1 MDSAII
7 SGVENAGHL
16 SAEHLV
22 TLARDASPPA
32 RSALVEAVTDLPQS
46 GDESTTLREREIMFD
61 ILRRLVHD
69 TEMVVRRTISTRL
82 AQMPDAP
89 RDLVRLLANDKI
101 EIAYPI
107 LTTSGALEDEDLVD
121 IVKFRT
127 FEHQLAVSIRS
138 NLSESVS
145 DTLVE
150 TGNKNVIKCLLQN
163 ATAKISRGTME
174 YLVEQSKREDI
185 YREPLVHRR
194 DLDRDLAERLFGWVF
209 DSLRQI
215 IIKDW
220 KLDEK
225 TVAQLLSKSTAKE
238 WQAQETDTRQVSKA
252 QQLAEQLSEQGL
264 LSQEALL
271 RVLKNADIA
280 LFMAMFARKTGLQ
293 ENFIKRIFYD
303 SSGLALAAACKFAKF
318 DKDTFRTM
326 YTYARH
332 ARQGSSH
339 NGAKLQKALKFFD
352 EKSPEQIDKIARSW
366 QIHPNPTGMWDLGVG

>member
-1 MDSAII
+1 MDSAAL
-7 SGVENAGHL
+7 SGIDNASHL
-16 SAEHLV
+16 SAQHLV

-32 RSALVEAVTDLPQS
+32 RSALVEAVTDLPGS
-46 GDESTTLREREIMFD
+46 GDETTTQREREIMFD

-69 TEMVVRRTISTRL
+69 TEMAVRRTISTRL

-107 LTTSGALEDEDLVD
+107 LTTSRVLEDEDLVD
-121 IVKFRT
+121 IVKYRT

-145 DTLVE
+145 DSLVE
-150 TGNKNVIKCLLQN
+150 AGNKNVIKCLLQN
-163 ATAKISRGTME
+163 STAKISRTTME
-174 YLVEQSKREDI
+174 YLVEQSEREDI
-185 YREPLVHRR
+185 FREPLVHRR
-194 DLDRDLAERLFGWVF
+194 DLDKDLAERLFGWVS

-225 TVAQLLSKSTAKE
+225 TVTQLLATSSATQWPSQEARTRLPSKS
-238 WQAQETDTRQVSKA
+238 D
-252 QQLAEQLSEQGL
+252 QGL
-264 LSQEALL
+264 LSQQAML

-280 LFMAMFARKTGLQ
+280 LFMSMFARKTGLQ

-332 ARQGSSH
+332 ARQGSTH
-339 NGAKLQKALKFFD
+339 NGVKLQKALKYFD
-352 EKSPEQIDKIARSW
+352 EKTPEQVDKIARNW
-366 QIHPNPTGMWDLGVG
+366 QIHPNPTGMWDLGVN

>member
-7 SGVENAGHL
+7 SGVENSGAL
-16 SAEHLV
+16 SARHLV

-32 RSALVEAVTDLPQS
+32 RSALVEAVTDLPKT
-46 GDESTTLREREIMFD
+46 GDETTTQREREIMFD

-107 LTTSGALEDEDLVD
+107 LTTSGALHDEDLIE

-145 DTLVE
+145 DSLVE

-163 ATAKISRGTME
+163 ATAKISRATME
-174 YLVEQSKREDI
+174 YLVEQSEREDI
-185 YREPLVHRR
+185 FREPLVHRR
-194 DLDRDLAERLFGWVF
+194 DLDRDLAERLFGWVS

-215 IIKDW
+215 IVKDW
-220 KLDEK
+220 KLDEA
-225 TVAQLLSKSTAKE
+225 TVSQLLSKTT
-238 WQAQETDTRQVSKA
+238 AQEWPGHEAETQRQSKA

-264 LSQEALL
+264 LNQEAIL
-271 RVLKNADIA
+271 RVLKNADIS
-280 LFMAMFARKTGLQ
+280 LFMAMFAQKAGLP
-293 ENFIKRIFYD
+293 ETFIKRIFYD

-318 DKDTFRTM
+318 DKDTFRTI

-339 NGAKLQKALKFFD
+339 SGIKLQKALKFFD
-352 EKSPEQIDKIARSW
+352 DQTPEQIDRIARSW
-366 QIHPNPTGMWDLGVG
+366 QVHPNPTGMWDLGVG